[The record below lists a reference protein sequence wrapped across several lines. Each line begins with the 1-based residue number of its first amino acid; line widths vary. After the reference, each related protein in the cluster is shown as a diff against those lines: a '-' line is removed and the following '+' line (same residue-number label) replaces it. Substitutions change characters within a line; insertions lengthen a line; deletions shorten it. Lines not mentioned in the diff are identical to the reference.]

1 MSTFNYFPGNNHYA
15 AWNAT
20 YDASG
25 TVAERLPGGYVLYNT
40 QNSDGTMT
48 NVYLTGAVG
57 GGMKIAFWEHVDYAL
72 PNPVLLH
79 VDANTDAAG
88 FLNALYGFRPSTAK
102 AMNALL
108 GGNDVLMGSAKAD
121 RMAGGNGNDVL
132 HGGAGNDVMNG
143 GNGNDSLYG
152 EAGADALIGGN
163 GDDMLDGGAGA
174 NRLTGG
180 AGADRFVFGLDAGA
194 GNVILDFALGQ
205 DRVDLTAFGHHVFGV
220 DVTFDAATHL
230 LHLARSPALGDVLD
244 IQVAGVATLAASDF
258 ILA

>member
-1 MSTFNYFPGNNHYA
+1 MSTFNYYPGTNHYA

-72 PNPVLLH
+72 PDPVLMH

-88 FLNALYGFRPSTAK
+88 FLNALNGFRPSTAK
-102 AMNALL
+102 AMDALL
-108 GGNDVLMGSAKAD
+108 GGNDVMLGSAKAD
-121 RMAGGNGNDVL
+121 HMAGGNGNDVM
-132 HGGAGNDVMNG
+132 HGGAGNDALAG
-143 GNGNDSLYG
+143 GNGNDSLFG
-152 EAGADALIGGN
+152 EAGADVLLGGN
-163 GDDMLDGGAGA
+163 GDDLLDGGAGA

-180 AGADRFVFGLDAGA
+180 AGADRFVFGPDAGA
-194 GNVILDFALGQ
+194 GNLVMDFARGQ
-205 DRVDLTAFGHHVFGV
+205 DSFDLTAFGHLVFGV
-220 DVTFDAATHL
+220 DVTFDAASHL
-230 LHLARSPALGDVLD
+230 VHLARSAAPGDVLD
-244 IQVAGVATLAASDF
+244 IQVNGVATLAASDF
-258 ILA
+258 ILG